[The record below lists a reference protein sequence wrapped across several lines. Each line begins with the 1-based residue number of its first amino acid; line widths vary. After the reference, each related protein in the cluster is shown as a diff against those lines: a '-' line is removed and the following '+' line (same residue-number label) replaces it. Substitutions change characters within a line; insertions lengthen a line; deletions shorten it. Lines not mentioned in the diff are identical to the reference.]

1 MNQHH
6 QVGTS
11 VNPEVSAKISVI
23 VPAYNV
29 QNYIEE
35 ALISLLQQSFTA
47 FEVLVVDD
55 GSTDGTAEIVRCFC
69 AQDARFKLLQKSNGG
84 LSSARN
90 HGMKHASTDY
100 IALLDADDRYEP
112 DKLAAHVQ
120 VLETQPEVGIVYSAS
135 KAIRDDGEATF
146 MQLSGKP
153 IYADPLKSLLCK
165 NFVGHGSNAVFRR
178 CIVDQV
184 GYFDETLRSSED
196 VDYWIRIATLG
207 YWTFYRDPRLLACY
221 RVRPSGLSFN
231 VAQMQRCNEQVLES
245 AYQRSPEKVKPI
257 LPTAYAYLYRYLA
270 RLALTGGDIAEA
282 RRLIHCALKQNAFI
296 FLQDSRSLLT
306 LLAVVLAPLT
316 QVILRQSLGSL
327 KQS

>member
-1 MNQHH
+1 MTQLSKAN
-6 QVGTS
+6 
-11 VNPEVSAKISVI
+11 AKVSVI

-35 ALISLLQQSFTA
+35 ALISLQQQSFTK
-47 FEVLVVDD
+47 FEALIVDD
-55 GSTDGTAEIVRCFC
+55 GSTDGTAEIVQRFC
-69 AQDARFKLLQKSNGG
+69 DQDARFKLLQKPNGG

-90 HGMKHASTDY
+90 HGIRHANTDY

-112 DKLAAHVQ
+112 EKLATHVNI
-120 VLETQPEVGIVYSAS
+120 LEQKNTVGVVYSAS
-135 KAIRDDGEATF
+135 KAIREDGGSTF

-153 IYADPLKSLLCK
+153 IYTDPLKSLLCK

-178 CIVDQV
+178 CIVEQV
-184 GYFDETLRSSED
+184 GFFDETLRSSED

-207 YWTFYRDPRLLACY
+207 CWTFYRVHLPLTCY

-231 VAQMQRCNEQVLES
+231 FAQMQRCNEQVLQS
-245 AYQRSPEKVKPI
+245 AYQRSPEKVKAI

-270 RLALTGGDIAEA
+270 RLALTAGNPAEA
-282 RRLIHCALKQNAFI
+282 LRLIGCALHSDAFI
-296 FLQDSRSLLT
+296 FLRDGRSLIT
-306 LLAVVLAPLT
+306 LCAVLCAPMT
-316 QVILRQSLGSL
+316 QVILRRSLGTL

>member
-1 MNQHH
+1 MNQPS
-6 QVGTS
+6 Q
-11 VNPEVSAKISVI
+11 ISVI

-29 QNYIEE
+29 QNYIAE
-35 ALISLLQQSFTA
+35 ALFSLQQQSFKA

-55 GSTDGTAEIVRCFC
+55 GSTDRTAEIVRSFC
-69 AQDARFKLLQKSNGG
+69 ERDPRFRLLQKANGG

-90 HGMKHASTDY
+90 HGIRHAQTEY

-112 DKLAAHVQ
+112 EKLAAHLAI
-120 VLETQPEVGIVYSAS
+120 LESHPDVGVAYSAS
-135 KAIRDDGEATF
+135 KAIRDDGGATF

-178 CIVDQV
+178 CIVEQV
-184 GYFDETLRSSED
+184 GYFDETLKSSED
-196 VDYWIRIATLG
+196 VDYWIRIAILG
-207 YWTFYRDPRLLACY
+207 CWTFYRDPHPLACY

-231 VAQMQRCNEQVLES
+231 VAQMQQCNKQVLQS
-245 AYQRSPEKVKPI
+245 AYQRSPEKVKAI

-282 RRLIHCALKQNAFI
+282 RQMIGRALKQDAWI
-296 FLQDSRSLLT
+296 FLRDSRSLLT
-306 LLAVVLAPLT
+306 LCAVFLAPIT
-316 QVILRQSLGSL
+316 QIVLRQSLGSL
-327 KQS
+327 KRS

>member
-6 QVGTS
+6 QAGTS
-11 VNPEVSAKISVI
+11 VNPKVSVV

-35 ALISLLQQSFTA
+35 ALISLQQQSFTE

-55 GSTDGTAEIVRCFC
+55 GSTDGTAEIVRRFC
-69 AQDARFKLLQKSNGG
+69 AQDARFKLLQKPNGG

-120 VLETQPEVGIVYSAS
+120 VLETHPEVGVVYSAS
-135 KAIRDDGEATF
+135 KAIRDDGGATF

-153 IYADPLKSLLCK
+153 IYADPVKALLCK
-165 NFVGHGSNAVFRR
+165 NFVGHGSNAVFRY
-178 CIVDQV
+178 CIVEEV

-196 VDYWIRIATLG
+196 VDYWIRIALLDR
-207 YWTFYRDPRLLACY
+207 WTFYREPRLLVCY

-231 VAQMQRCNEQVLES
+231 VAQMQRCNEQVLQS
-245 AYQRSPEKVKPI
+245 AYKRAPARVSVI
-257 LPTAYAYLYRYLA
+257 LSTAYAYLYRYLA
-270 RLALTGGDIAEA
+270 RLALTGGDQKEA
-282 RRLIHCALKQNAFI
+282 RRLIGCALKENAFI
-296 FLQDSRSLLT
+296 FLRDLRSLIT
-306 LLAVVLAPLT
+306 LVAVYFSPLS
-316 QVILRQSLGSL
+316 QSFIRQSLGTS
-327 KQS
+327 KKS

>member
-1 MNQHH
+1 MNQH
-6 QVGTS
+6 QQGNTVKAKVS
-11 VNPEVSAKISVI
+11 VV

-35 ALISLLQQSFTA
+35 ALFSLQQQSLA
-47 FEVLVVDD
+47 EFEVLVVDD
-55 GSTDGTAEIVRCFC
+55 GSTDGTAEIVQRFC
-69 AQDARFKLLQKSNGG
+69 DQDARFRLLQKSNGG

-90 HGMKHASTDY
+90 HGMKHASADY

-112 DKLAAHVQ
+112 EKLAAHLQ
-120 VLETQPEVGIVYSAS
+120 VLENQPEAGVVYSAS
-135 KAIRDDGEATF
+135 KAIRDDGESTF

-178 CIVDQV
+178 CIIEQV
-184 GYFDETLRSSED
+184 GFFDETLKSSED

-207 YWTFYRDPRLLACY
+207 CWTFHRDPRPLACY

-270 RLALTGGDIAEA
+270 RLALTGGDIAGA
-282 RRLIHCALKQNAFI
+282 RRLIGSALKQDASI
-296 FLQDSRSLLT
+296 FLRDSRSLLT
-306 LLAVVLAPLT
+306 LCAVLLAPISKI
-316 QVILRQSLGSL
+316 VLRQSLGSL

>member
-1 MNQHH
+1 MNQH
-6 QVGTS
+6 S
-11 VNPEVSAKISVI
+11 KANAKVSVI

-35 ALISLLQQSFTA
+35 ALISLQQQSFA
-47 FEVLVVDD
+47 EFEVLVVDD
-55 GSTDGTAEIVRCFC
+55 GSTDGTAEIVRKFC
-69 AQDARFKLLQKSNGG
+69 VRDSRFKLLQKPNGG

-90 HGMKHASTDY
+90 HGIRHAKADC
-100 IALLDADDRYEP
+100 IALLDADDCYEP
-112 DKLAAHVQ
+112 EKLATHVKI
-120 VLETQPEVGIVYSAS
+120 LEQNDRVGVVYSAS
-135 KAIRDDGEATF
+135 KAIREDGGSTF

-178 CIVDQV
+178 CIVEQV
-184 GYFDETLRSSED
+184 GFFDETLRSSED

-207 YWTFYRDPRLLACY
+207 CWTFYRVPLPLSCY

-231 VAQMQRCNEQVLES
+231 VTQMQHCNERVLQS
-245 AYQRSPEKVKPI
+245 AYERSPEKVQAI

-270 RLALTGGDIAEA
+270 RLALTAGNPAEA
-282 RRLIHCALKQNAFI
+282 RRLIGRALHSDASI
-296 FLQDSRSLLT
+296 FLRDGRSLVT
-306 LLAVVLAPLT
+306 LCAVVCAPFA
-316 QVILRQSLGSL
+316 QVMLRRSLGTL